1 MMKSKINSIK
11 YGTYE
16 MFDIF
21 LFINFDGDQNIRE
34 IRTTI
39 RIRSFLFWVVLV
51 KGFSSMVG
59 MKRGTL
65 KQYKES
71 TLLCEKNISKP

>member
-1 MMKSKINSIK
+1 
-11 YGTYE
+11 

-21 LFINFDGDQNIRE
+21 LFISFDGDQNIGE

-39 RIRSFLFWVVLV
+39 RIKSFLFWVVQI

-59 MKRGTL
+59 MKRRIL